1 MNPNFSPETVA
12 NLPTSKRYIS
22 RKRNDFNDARLAKT
36 YDYYHAH
43 LEKRGT
49 SSISRSTQSNKEAV
63 RIYRFLKNEK
73 VTMAELIK
81 KSCSIP
87 KATTSG
93 RHMLVIG
100 DSCVFNMDRHKNRIT
115 DMENMG
121 VIQDGKTRGYYAHVS
136 MGICPETWT
145 ILGLTDILCWN
156 QSPEKRKSSS
166 KNTPLG
172 DKYSYKWHLGVSN
185 SKQVLQG
192 ASMLTYVFDR
202 EADSFD
208 LLYLIQEKEKE
219 KFVIR
224 QSQNRLVKKGE
235 KERKLLELLEEE
247 GEKLGVYELV
257 LTKKNRVHWG
267 DKKNPNHRIGR
278 TAKMEVRV
286 IRDVELS
293 PTASSE
299 KGLES
304 IKLNMVEVK
313 EMDCPQGQEAI
324 RWRLWTNHAVN
335 DLEEALRVVEYYLS
349 RWNIEEL
356 FRTVKKK
363 GFDQES
369 TQLETTQAIMKQT
382 VMVFSAACKIMQL
395 VKARENDQSQPIEE
409 VFDSDEIKVLEKLNK
424 KLAGKTE
431 KLKNRNPPKKL
442 SWASWI
448 IARLGGWKG
457 YKSRRPPGP
466 ITMKRG
472 YDKFCIYMEAYYD
485 LYLK

>member
-12 NLPTSKRYIS
+12 SLPIPRRYIS

-36 YDYYHAH
+36 YNHYHTH
-43 LEKRGT
+43 LVKSGT
-49 SSISRSTQSNKEAV
+49 TSIIRSTQSNREAV

-73 VTMAELIK
+73 VTMAELIE

-93 RHMLVIG
+93 RHILVIG
-100 DSCVFNMDRHKNRIT
+100 DSSVFNMNRHKNRIT
-115 DMENMG
+115 DMEKMG
-121 VIQDGKTRGYYAHVS
+121 VIQDGKTRGFYTHVNI
-136 MGICPETWT
+136 GICPETWT
-145 ILGLTDILCWN
+145 IVGLTDILCWN

-166 KNTPLG
+166 KNTPLE

-185 SKQVLQG
+185 SKLVLQG

-202 EADSFD
+202 ESDSFD
-208 LLYLIQEKEKE
+208 LLYQIQEKEKE

-224 QSQNRLVKKGE
+224 QSQNRLVNKGKKE
-235 KERKLLELLEEE
+235 SKILELLEKE
-247 GEKLGVYELV
+247 GKKLGEYELV
-257 LTKKNRVHWG
+257 LTKKNRGHWR

-293 PTASSE
+293 PTASSKE
-299 KGLES
+299 GLKP

-324 RWRLWTNHAVN
+324 QWRLWTNHPVN
-335 DLEEALRVVEYYLS
+335 NLEEALLVVEYYLS

-369 TQLETTQAIMKQT
+369 TQLETTQAIMKQS
-382 VMVFSAACKIMQL
+382 VMTFLAACKIMQL

-409 VFDSDEIKVLEKLNK
+409 VFDSNEIKVLEKLNK
-424 KLAGKTE
+424 KLDGKTE
-431 KLKNRNPPKKL
+431 ILKNQNSPKKL

-485 LYLK
+485 LYLE